1 MQAARLSKSSVK
13 WEPGYRVAWR
23 FADDRFA
30 VADWHCNGTGSIAPP
45 ADEFTRHFEINLHR
59 RGWHIRSVARHRYF
73 IDPLHHSLWP
83 ADSGF
88 RLSNNTA
95 QPQAAT
101 LLFVAQDLIEE
112 SIATIDGAGAAALRQ
127 LRTSP
132 AHWRSSELTACHARL
147 LATHPEDRLALEEH
161 SLALI
166 RRVVAEA
173 AGAGEVGVRTQS
185 ARRAAAVDKA
195 RSYILSR
202 YREALSVSSIAAASG
217 IAPST
222 LCESF
227 PQAVGMPVWRY
238 VQRLR
243 MEDAALALGE
253 GVTDLSRLALDLG
266 FSSHSHFTQA
276 FRAHFGAT
284 PSGFSQT
291 LYSSRSARTPSGC
304 GSTRSSPLRPRTRA
318 RALPC

>member
-1 MQAARLSKSSVK
+1 MQAARLSKSSACPTSK

-23 FADDRFA
+23 YADDRFA
-30 VADWHCNGTGSIAPP
+30 VADWRCDGTRSAPP
-45 ADEFTRHFEINLHR
+45 KSADEFTRHFEINLHR
-59 RGWHIRSVARHRYF
+59 RGWHVRSVARQRYF

-88 RLSNNTA
+88 RLSDNTA
-95 QPQAAT
+95 HPQAAT
-101 LLFVAQDLIEE
+101 LLFATHALIEE
-112 SIATIDGAGAAALRQ
+112 MLAAIDGAGIAALRR
-127 LRTSP
+127 LRSSP

-147 LATHPEDRLALEEH
+147 LATRPGDRMAVEEN

-173 AGAGEVGVRTQS
+173 AGAGEDRLHLPS
-185 ARRAAAVDKA
+185 ARRVAAIETA

-202 YREALSVSSIAAASG
+202 YREQLSLSSIAAACG

-227 PQAVGMPVWRY
+227 PQVAGVPVWRY

-243 MEDAALALGE
+243 LQDAALALAEGE
-253 GVTDLSRLALDLG
+253 EDLSRLAHDLG
-266 FSSHSHFTQA
+266 FSSHSHFAQA
-276 FRAHFGAT
+276 FRAEFGQT
-284 PSGFSQT
+284 PSRFRVGQA
-291 LYSSRSARTPSGC
+291 SA
-304 GSTRSSPLRPRTRA
+304 
-318 RALPC
+318 

>member
-1 MQAARLSKSSVK
+1 MQAARLSKSSACPTAR

-23 FADDRFA
+23 YADDRFA
-30 VADWHCNGTGSIAPP
+30 VADWRCSGTKSGAAPS

-59 RGWHIRSVARHRYF
+59 HGWHVRSVARRRYF

-88 RLSNNTA
+88 RLSDNTA
-95 QPQAAT
+95 HSQAAT
-101 LLFVAQDLIEE
+101 LVFVTHALIEE
-112 SIATIDGAGAAALRQ
+112 TLAAIDSVGSAALRR

-147 LATHPEDRLALEEH
+147 LATRPGDRLAVEEN

-173 AGAGEVGVRTQS
+173 AGASEDRLQLPS
-185 ARRAAAVDKA
+185 ARRVAAVETA

-202 YREALSVSSIAAASG
+202 YREQLSLSSIAAASG
-217 IAPST
+217 MAPST

-227 PQAVGMPVWRY
+227 PQVAGVPVWRY

-243 MEDAALALGE
+243 LQDAALALAEGE
-253 GVTDLSRLALDLG
+253 ENLSRLALDLG
-266 FSSHSHFTQA
+266 FSSHSHFAQA
-276 FRAHFGAT
+276 FRTQFGIS
-284 PSGFSQT
+284 PSRFRGGVGQA
-291 LYSSRSARTPSGC
+291 SA
-304 GSTRSSPLRPRTRA
+304 
-318 RALPC
+318 